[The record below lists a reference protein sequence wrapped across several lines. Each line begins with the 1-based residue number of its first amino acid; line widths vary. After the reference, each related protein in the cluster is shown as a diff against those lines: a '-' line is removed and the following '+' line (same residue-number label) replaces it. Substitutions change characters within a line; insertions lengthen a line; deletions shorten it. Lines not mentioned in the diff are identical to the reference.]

1 MYTHQAVL
9 CHSFRLLLSR
19 ILDSPPSQHTVSSTI
34 DTIIKSQPS
43 INTTMMRSSRSLIA
57 ATAKASRPHAAFQ
70 VCYYRGESGEMVQNL
85 SEKEQKLVNMA
96 IPRSEAIMERHVRF
110 PKLDEIP
117 TSSLGPSETVGDPTL
132 ELQVRR
138 KRLIYRAK
146 QRGWLEVDLLLGTWA
161 NQNVAALSPTELD
174 DFEAFVNMDTI
185 DIYNIVTLR
194 MDVPLELQTEDKTGI
209 VERIQEWA
217 RGHPLGKA
225 DPAMY
230 EAVKKDNNLI

>member
-1 MYTHQAVL
+1 MGTSTQ
-9 CHSFRLLLSR
+9 RKR
-19 ILDSPPSQHTVSSTI
+19 QHYN
-34 DTIIKSQPS
+34 S
-43 INTTMMRSSRSLIA
+43 IFTMMMRSSRSLIA
-57 ATAKASRPHAAFQ
+57 TAAASARRPHAAFQ
-70 VCYYRGESGEMVQNL
+70 VCNYRGESGEMEQNL
-85 SEKEQKLVNMA
+85 SEKEQKLVNIA

-117 TSSLGPSETVGDPTL
+117 TASLGPSEKVGDASL
-132 ELQVRR
+132 ELQVRQ

-161 NQNVAALSPTELD
+161 NQNVTALSPTELD